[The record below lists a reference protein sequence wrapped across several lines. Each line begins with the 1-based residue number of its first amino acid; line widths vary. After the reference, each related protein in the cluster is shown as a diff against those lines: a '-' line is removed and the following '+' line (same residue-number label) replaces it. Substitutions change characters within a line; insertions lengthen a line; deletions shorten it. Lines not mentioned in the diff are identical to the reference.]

1 MTIIV
6 ARRVTAR
13 LGRAVNVACMCCAV
27 VRSIVKRSI
36 CVRRRVSDTTQVS
49 DTSGMDFGWY
59 ESCHSSVHA
68 RVPRAML
75 DQMMQFGRTKI
86 LLEPGALFASVTLV
100 VKRYRVL
107 NFRSDV
113 RYRTAAAMGK
123 FP

>member
-1 MTIIV
+1 MSL
-6 ARRVTAR
+6 ARIAR
-13 LGRAVNVACMCCAV
+13 W
-27 VRSIVKRSI
+27 
-36 CVRRRVSDTTQVS
+36 CVRQSSEVSAFDVAFQIRRRCQIHREWI
-49 DTSGMDFGWY
+49 SGGTRVAIAPFTP
-59 ESCHSSVHA
+59 A
-68 RVPRAML
+68 VPRAML

-113 RYRTAAAMGK
+113 RYRTAAATGK